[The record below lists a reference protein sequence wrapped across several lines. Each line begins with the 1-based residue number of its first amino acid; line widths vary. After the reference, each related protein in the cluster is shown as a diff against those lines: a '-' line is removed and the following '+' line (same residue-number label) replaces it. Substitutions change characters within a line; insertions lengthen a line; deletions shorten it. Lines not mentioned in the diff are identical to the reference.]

1 MKCGKSGSVRENV
14 AGGKFKVQSQRIRA
28 LGTRLPG
35 PATVAKHITKS
46 GIRSLRGS
54 LATAQP
60 LQAFIRPPPLPFLVA
75 PTFESRGLLE
85 FPVVFHTLTK
95 LAVALSAIAS
105 TMLSFLNRW
114 RNRSSDYSLISGRE
128 QLEQH
133 DPNVDS
139 ISPEDVRRKIDRNY
153 LDKATLGRAA
163 VLGFIEDNKLNA
175 NQLNH
180 LSGLSPFRIPAECC
194 APARTCGEM
203 DIAQRICEFWIWG
216 IAMVSQ
222 SMRLPF
228 SSLLACRFIL
238 GVCEGSIT
246 SGFLMVTSMFYTK
259 NEQSSRVG
267 YWSQILSNLMGYGSL
282 YFRSNLLAPWQW
294 FTLING
300 ILTFATSLAF
310 YLYFPNSISTAHFL
324 TEREKIVAMERV
336 REHET
341 STCGTQGMEEALHD
355 PKTWSF
361 ASFSLFNNIPTSI
374 GIQRSLIVESLGFT
388 RLQTTLL
395 GTLDGIIES
404 MFITIY
410 TGVKLVEYFGC
421 SRAYVGSA
429 YMLSDVLSAILVTTL
444 PWSNKVGLLISIYLT
459 DIGTTGYVLGLAWVT
474 SSTAGHTK
482 RSTTQAI
489 MLSAYC
495 VGNLIGPHMWQV
507 IGACYSI
514 CIVLMLVI
522 RRRLEQENYRRDL
535 LADEQGDDLT
545 ETQTDLTDI
554 QNSKFRYVL

>member
-1 MKCGKSGSVRENV
+1 
-14 AGGKFKVQSQRIRA
+14 
-28 LGTRLPG
+28 
-35 PATVAKHITKS
+35 
-46 GIRSLRGS
+46 
-54 LATAQP
+54 
-60 LQAFIRPPPLPFLVA
+60 
-75 PTFESRGLLE
+75 
-85 FPVVFHTLTK
+85 
-95 LAVALSAIAS
+95 
-105 TMLSFLNRW
+105 MLSFLNRW

-139 ISPEDVRRKIDRNY
+139 ISPEDVRRKIDRNVLPLMMLLYGVQY

-175 NQLNH
+175 NQQNVALQRAPVGKWISLNV
-180 LSGLSPFRIPAECC
+180 F
-194 APARTCGEM
+194 
-203 DIAQRICEFWIWG
+203 IWG

-267 YWSQILSNLMGYGSL
+267 YWFLMNGTAQILSNLMGYGSL

-341 STCGTQGMEEALHD
+341 NAEHKEWSPDQFREALHD
-355 PKTWSF
+355 PKTWLF

-395 GTLDGIIES
+395 GTLDGIIEI
-404 MFITIY
+404 ITIY

-444 PWSNKVGLLISIYLT
+444 PWSNKVGHLISIYLT

-495 VGNLIGPHMWQV
+495 VGNLIGPHMWQEKYKPRNRV
-507 IGACYSI
+507 PWFIIGACYSI

-535 LADEQGDDLT
+535 LADEQGDDLA